1 MHAPLKKSYRNSL
14 HLPGMMCWQG
24 IISVSYT
31 HLDVY
36 KRQVIEGREL
46 GQFVNDFTWYLR
58 NLMLV
63 QSSDDMED
71 VLDISTE
78 NLEMCIRDRDR

>member
-1 MHAPLKKSYRNSL
+1 MRWLLRGASWGN
-14 HLPGMMCWQG
+14 
-24 IISVSYT
+24 
-31 HLDVY
+31 
-36 KRQVIEGREL
+36 
-46 GQFVNDFTWYLR
+46 FVNDFTWYLR

-78 NLEMCIRDRDR
+78 NWRC